1 MAKNLIVL
9 SDQEKFFS
17 LLIDDGEVSKIKVER
32 RGAIRVVD
40 SIFKGKVKKLVK
52 GMDGVFVDIGLEKEA
67 YLPIKQSCKKNGE
80 EIKPVRVGE
89 ELLVQVVREPVGE
102 KGAKLTSRIRLV
114 GKYLIYLPNA
124 NDVKFSSRLEEE
136 DRERL
141 KAIALEVLPRYGFSC
156 GVIFRRH
163 ASKASEE
170 EIIKDIDSL
179 KRLWLRIL
187 KKFSTQKKPGLLLEE
202 YPNYIKMIKDHW
214 YELGEMVVDNPY
226 VWNDIVSFLEEFEPS
241 LVKKVVYVKDV
252 SAYINRYRI
261 HDTFRKMLSKYVW
274 LRGGGYIVIE
284 ETEAM
289 TVIDVNSGEPYGE
302 SHEENALNTNLEA
315 AKEIAKHIMLRD
327 IGGIIVIDFIDM
339 KRQENRDLVIRT
351 LQESFGDEACNV
363 QIYGFTRLGL
373 LEMARKKSGESVSS
387 LLTESCPLCKGR
399 GKVRGKSLLAFE
411 LEKDLRREPH
421 GVIDLH
427 VNPQS
432 ADTVRSVI
440 EKNGF
445 KYVNMVEDANVE
457 YNDYEIHYR
466 T

>member
-9 SDQEKFFS
+9 SDQERFFS

-32 RGAIRVVD
+32 RGAIRLVD

-67 YLPIKQSCKKNGE
+67 YLPIKQNCKRNGE

-89 ELLVQVVREPVGE
+89 EVLVQVVREPVGE

-136 DRERL
+136 DRKRL

-187 KKFSTQKKPGLLLEE
+187 KKFSTQKKAGLLLEE

-241 LVKKVVYVKDV
+241 LVKKVVYIKDV

-339 KRQENRDLVIRT
+339 KRQENRDLVIKT